1 MNAPNARATA
11 ASRFGSEFR
20 PVEPLGNR
28 DRKDY
33 LQRDPRLSEHF
44 SRCANASRYSKRVFV
59 LRLGDN
65 TIVGWYSLVA
75 SIAGSTDQPFPVL
88 CLADIAV
95 VDEFKGTGVYDL
107 LQKDADQ
114 RIAALRKSRIVE
126 LIKEG
131 LRR

>member
-1 MNAPNARATA
+1 MNAANTRAR
-11 ASRFGSEFR
+11 SSSGFGAEFR
-20 PVEPLGNR
+20 PIEPLGDR
-28 DRKDY
+28 HRKDY
-33 LQRDPRLSEHF
+33 LQRDPRLSDHF
-44 SRCANASRYSKRVFV
+44 SRCANASHYSKRVFV
-59 LRLGDN
+59 LPLRDN

-88 CLADIAV
+88 CLTDIAV

-107 LQKDADQ
+107 LQKNADQ